1 MRTLGI
7 GMIVIAL
14 LTVSALLDG
23 ESGVGIWLELRDD
36 LSGSAARV
44 SRLEQ
49 ENDSLRGE
57 IAALDGD
64 PDAIERAIR
73 EELDLVKPGE
83 IVVRFVE
90 QPEPPGASGS
100 DGAAGKGSGDRVG
113 RALFEDRVTK

>member
-1 MRTLGI
+1 
-7 GMIVIAL
+7 MIVIAL
-14 LTVSALLDG
+14 LAISALLDG

-49 ENDSLRGE
+49 ENDSLRSE

-83 IVVRFVE
+83 IVVHFVE
-90 QPEPPGASGS
+90 PPEAARALGS
-100 DGAAGKGSGDRVG
+100 DAAAGKGSGDRGG